1 MERLRKVEEDRI
13 NQLKL
18 LEHQKME
25 DELERQ
31 IEETRKANMQLRIQQ
46 ELKRL
51 QEQVVFAISRHFPYI
66 STCFDLKLRP
76 SECVYRFLNL
86 KHAPLKAA

>member
-1 MERLRKVEEDRI
+1 MRRDQEEKAKREQDEMERLRKVEEDRI

-51 QEQVVFAISRHFPYI
+51 QEQVVFAISRHYPYKYL
-66 STCFDLKLRP
+66 F
-76 SECVYRFLNL
+76 
-86 KHAPLKAA
+86 

>member
-1 MERLRKVEEDRI
+1 MARLRKVEEDRI

-51 QEQVVFAISRHFPYI
+51 QEQVVVFAIQ
-66 STCFDLKLRP
+66 
-76 SECVYRFLNL
+76 
-86 KHAPLKAA
+86 

>member
-25 DELERQ
+25 EELERQ

-51 QEQVVFAISRHFPYI
+51 QEQVVFAISRHYPYKYL
-66 STCFDLKLRP
+66 F
-76 SECVYRFLNL
+76 
-86 KHAPLKAA
+86 